1 MAALGSEKYQEVLP
15 TLHWWNVW
23 AAICERLLRSLR
35 NHSPLNPN
43 LPVDTKLC
51 SQLPTNSQSFPA
63 GSDCPQEKRCQA
75 QELED
80 GGEEGDKPPPQWVS
94 FDQETH
100 LLSNWHHLTVPS
112 LGTLLRLGQTGRV
125 TTCLWDRCARGTE
138 QSLPFWDTNKNKIL
152 IVSNQTETGLLSTN
166 VCAHSP
172 KPLHTLY
179 PPPAAAPKRQRAK
192 NTQMSSG
199 WHQNLFPGCHSFFH
213 SPLLS
218 SAFWIGDLAALR
230 ALPAS
235 LYLVLSSH
243 VL

>member
-1 MAALGSEKYQEVLP
+1 MTQNCVPSCLQIVRAFQLGRTVHRK
-15 TLHWWNVW
+15 
-23 AAICERLLRSLR
+23 R
-35 NHSPLNPN
+35 
-43 LPVDTKLC
+43 
-51 SQLPTNSQSFPA
+51 
-63 GSDCPQEKRCQA
+63 RCQA

-112 LGTLLRLGQTGRV
+112 LGTLLRLGQTGHV